1 MSNNSLLRSIG
12 DRGRIENPDRQ
23 FAEAELY
30 SDPYQLFNNAHPKLF
45 RNAGVERAAHRTDQ
59 NRITAMH

>member
-30 SDPYQLFNNAHPKLF
+30 SWPI
-45 RNAGVERAAHRTDQ
+45 AA
-59 NRITAMH
+59 